1 MTLNDPTPL
10 RTLLFRFALLVALVI
25 AATWASHMIRDAL
38 SLEIMPRNEQNVHNA
53 VMFGAAAYVVLLA
66 IPFVPGAEIGI
77 ALLSSFGASI
87 APLVYGAT
95 VLAMMLAFCVGL
107 LLPHHALAR
116 VLMTLRLHRASELVS
131 RICALPREER
141 LDVLLETAP
150 PQIVKLALERRYVA
164 LALAVNIPGNVVI
177 GGGGGIMMMS
187 GLSGLFAP
195 LPTLIAIMV
204 GVSPVPLAV
213 MLFGATF

>member
-1 MTLNDPTPL
+1 
-10 RTLLFRFALLVALVI
+10 
-25 AATWASHMIRDAL
+25 MIRDAL
-38 SLEIMPRNEQNVHNA
+38 NLEIMPRNEQSVHRA
-53 VMFGAAAYVVLLA
+53 VMLGTVAYIVLLA

-95 VLAMMLAFCVGL
+95 VCAMMLAYCVGL
-107 LLPHHALAR
+107 LLPHSTLSRLLSILHMKKTAAL
-116 VLMTLRLHRASELVS
+116 VD
-131 RICALPREER
+131 RICALPREDR
-141 LDVLLETAP
+141 LDVLLESAP
-150 PQIVKLALERRYVA
+150 PQIVALALKRRYFA
-164 LALAVNIPGNVVI
+164 LALAVNVPGNVVV
-177 GGGGGIMMMS
+177 GGGGGIMMVA

-195 LPTLIAIMV
+195 VPTLVAILV

>member
-1 MTLNDPTPL
+1 MTSQDRAPL
-10 RTLLFRFALLVALVI
+10 RTLLVRFAILVTLIV

-38 SLEIMPRNEQNVHNA
+38 NLEIMPRNEQSVHRA
-53 VMFGAAAYVVLLA
+53 VMLGALAYVVLLA

-95 VLAMMLAFCVGL
+95 VLAMMLAYCVGL
-107 LLPHHALAR
+107 LLPHKALAQ
-116 VLMTLRLHRASELVS
+116 VLMTLRLRKAAELVT
-131 RICALPREER
+131 RICGLPREER

-177 GGGGGIMMMS
+177 GGGGGIMMMA

-195 LPTLIAIMV
+195 LPTLIAILI